1 MSANPANMVTPTS
14 QADDFHAAGGMGWL
28 DKLGITASFACVV
41 HCLVAPFLLLLLPT
55 LGSVWADPRVHWV
68 LAMLVLP
75 LALLVIYRGYRRHG
89 KRWVMVAAV
98 CGVALVMAGLIAP
111 YISDRPLVQAPA
123 PAFLANLGGS
133 ADLTPAAEVHATCAD
148 GCCPT
153 LAVSGTGA
161 ATLGLPA
168 GGLLTILGSILLVAG
183 HSGNLLA
190 CRCFTAGHA
199 GGASGCGCPG

>member
-1 MSANPANMVTPTS
+1 MTACQTPATAAPA
-14 QADDFHAAGGMGWL
+14 QQPAHDKADITWL

-55 LGSVWADPRVHWV
+55 LGSVWADPWVHWL

-89 KRWVMVAAV
+89 RRWVMVAAY
-98 CGVALVMAGLIAP
+98 CGVVMVSAGLVAP
-111 YISDRPLVQAPA
+111 YISDRPLVHAPA
-123 PAFLANLGGS
+123 PAFLASLGGS
-133 ADLTPAAEVHATCAD
+133 ADLTPAAEAHAACAD

-153 LAVSGTGA
+153 LAVSETGA

-183 HSGNLLA
+183 HTGNLLA
-190 CRCFTAGHA
+190 CRCFAAGHA
-199 GGASGCGCPG
+199 GEASGCGCPG

>member
-1 MSANPANMVTPTS
+1 MSANPANLMTPASHTEGPIAS
-14 QADDFHAAGGMGWL
+14 ERMGWL
-28 DKLGITASFACVV
+28 DKLGITASFACVI

-55 LGSVWADPRVHWV
+55 LGSVWADPWVHWV
-68 LAMLVLP
+68 LAALVLP

-89 KRWVMVAAV
+89 RRWVIVAAL

-133 ADLTPAAEVHATCAD
+133 APLAPATEPHATCAD

-153 LAVSGTGA
+153 LAVSETGA
-161 ATLGLPA
+161 ARLGLPA
-168 GGLLTILGSILLVAG
+168 GGLLTMLGSVLLIAG
-183 HSGNLLA
+183 HTGNLLA
-190 CRCFTAGHA
+190 CRCFTRGHA
-199 GGASGCGCPG
+199 DKASGCGCPA